1 MEEDRYG
8 YLERPIE
15 DVRNMAAIV
24 GMAMQPYALEE
35 DGVVKFN
42 DDTWA
47 TLLYAIGH
55 LRELID
61 KLHEQ
66 YHNDEAAAA

>member
-8 YLERPIE
+8 DLERPIE

-42 DDTWA
+42 GDTWA
-47 TLLYAIGH
+47 RLLYAIGH

-66 YHNDEAAAA
+66 YHDDEAAAA

>member
-1 MEEDRYG
+1 
-8 YLERPIE
+8 
-15 DVRNMAAIV
+15 
-24 GMAMQPYALEE
+24 MQPYALEE

-42 DDTWA
+42 GDTWA

-66 YHNDEAAAA
+66 YHDDETAAA